1 MEIQFFAQ
9 KPTAKSR
16 DPRSDPR
23 RDKTR
28 LKDDRNSYHHLD
40 RHHYDAHAHAQLH
53 RRRPRVHIVGRYGDR
68 FRHKTTIARGDGA
81 GRLSWTRSIKEMITS
96 PRQTC
101 RATLLAVEAQKYIPK
116 SPHAVH
122 LHLRRRTGNLNESGF
137 GARGRDREYLER

>member
-1 MEIQFFAQ
+1 MEIQFFAK
-9 KPTAKSR
+9 KPTAKSQ
-16 DPRSDPR
+16 DSRSDPR

-28 LKDDRNSYHHLD
+28 LKDDRNSHHHLD

-53 RRRPRVHIVGRYGDR
+53 RRRPRVHIVGRYGGR

-81 GRLSWTRSIKEMITS
+81 GRSSWTRSIEKMITS

-101 RATLLAVEAQKYIPK
+101 RTTLLAAEAQKYIPK

-122 LHLRRRTGNLNESGF
+122 LHLQREHGKFERKWIWSER
-137 GARGRDREYLER
+137 ARS